1 MQIELD
7 ILQTLGIAIIAFALG
22 NFIKNKI
29 EFFQKFFIPAPVIGG
44 IIVSFIVFVLQQS
57 GSYQIK
63 FDDIL
68 QDFFMNIFFTCI
80 GLTCSFK
87 LLKKSGILGLKL
99 ALAIII
105 LLPLQNIIGILLS
118 FLFGINPLYG
128 IAMGSTSMTGGI
140 GSAISFGKIMESFG
154 ASNSTEIGV
163 AAATFGLL
171 AGSLVGGPVA
181 KRLIRKNNLKSFAF
195 ENATKENAKS
205 LLINQKTLIRAV
217 IIIGLSAFLG
227 TFVNKVL
234 ALTSLKFPYY
244 VGCQFAG
251 LIVRNI
257 YDLGKK
263 DIGIENIETLGNI
276 SLALFLSLAL
286 ISLNISAIV
295 GIALPMIVIMLAQA
309 AFIAIYTS
317 LVTFNLTGKNYDA
330 AVMVAGHCGVGL
342 GQTPNAIANM
352 DAIIEEEGPSE
363 VAMFV
368 FPIVLAIAV
377 NLTNPIVITLFIN
390 IFK

>member
-1 MQIELD
+1 M
-7 ILQTLGIAIIAFALG
+7 
-22 NFIKNKI
+22 
-29 EFFQKFFIPAPVIGG
+29 
-44 IIVSFIVFVLQQS
+44 
-57 GSYQIK
+57 
-63 FDDIL
+63 
-68 QDFFMNIFFTCI
+68 
-80 GLTCSFK
+80 
-87 LLKKSGILGLKL
+87 
-99 ALAIII
+99 
-105 LLPLQNIIGILLS
+105 
-118 FLFGINPLYG
+118 
-128 IAMGSTSMTGGI
+128 
-140 GSAISFGKIMESFG
+140 
-154 ASNSTEIGV
+154 
-163 AAATFGLL
+163 
-171 AGSLVGGPVA
+171 
-181 KRLIRKNNLKSFAF
+181 
-195 ENATKENAKS
+195 
-205 LLINQKTLIRAV
+205 
-217 IIIGLSAFLG
+217 
-227 TFVNKVL
+227 

-317 LVTFNLTGKNYDA
+317 IVTFNLTGKNYDA

>member
-7 ILQTLGIAIIAFALG
+7 ILQTLGIAIIAFSLG
-22 NFIKNKI
+22 NLIKNKI

-44 IIVSFIVFVLQQS
+44 IIVSFIVFILKES
-57 GSYQIK
+57 GSYEIK

-105 LLPLQNIIGILLS
+105 LLPLQNLIGVILS
-118 FLFGINPLYG
+118 YFLKINPLYG

-181 KRLIRKNNLKSFAF
+181 KRLIRKNNLKSLTS
-195 ENATKENAKS
+195 NNS
-205 LLINQKTLIRAV
+205 LNEKISSLINQKTLLRAV
-217 IIIGLSAFLG
+217 VIIGLSAFLG

>member
-22 NFIKNKI
+22 NFIKYKI

-44 IIVSFIVFVLQQS
+44 IIVSFIVFILKES
-57 GSYQIK
+57 GSYEIK

-105 LLPLQNIIGILLS
+105 LLPLQNLIGVILS
-118 FLFGINPLYG
+118 YFLKINPLYG

-181 KRLIRKNNLKSFAF
+181 KRLIRKNNLKSLTS
-195 ENATKENAKS
+195 NNS
-205 LLINQKTLIRAV
+205 LNEKISSLINQKTLLRAV
-217 IIIGLSAFLG
+217 VIIGLSAFLG

>member
-7 ILQTLGIAIIAFALG
+7 ILQTLGIAIIAFSLG
-22 NFIKNKI
+22 NLIKNKI

-44 IIVSFIVFVLQQS
+44 IIVSFIVFILKES

-105 LLPLQNIIGILLS
+105 LLPLQNLIGVILS
-118 FLFGINPLYG
+118 YFLKINPLYG

-181 KRLIRKNNLKSFAF
+181 KRLIRKNNLKSLTS
-195 ENATKENAKS
+195 NNS
-205 LLINQKTLIRAV
+205 LNEKISSLINQKTLLRAV

-390 IFK
+390 IVK

>member
-44 IIVSFIVFVLQQS
+44 IIVSFIVFILKES

-105 LLPLQNIIGILLS
+105 LLPLQNLIGVILS
-118 FLFGINPLYG
+118 YFLKINPLYG

-181 KRLIRKNNLKSFAF
+181 KRLIRKNNLKSLTS
-195 ENATKENAKS
+195 NNS
-205 LLINQKTLIRAV
+205 LNEKISSLINQKTLLRAV
-217 IIIGLSAFLG
+217 VIIGLSAFLG

>member
-7 ILQTLGIAIIAFALG
+7 ILQTLGIAIIAFSLG
-22 NFIKNKI
+22 NLIKNKI

-44 IIVSFIVFVLQQS
+44 IIISFIVFILKES
-57 GSYQIK
+57 GSYEIK

-105 LLPLQNIIGILLS
+105 LLPLQNLIGVILS
-118 FLFGINPLYG
+118 YFLKINPLYG

-181 KRLIRKNNLKSFAF
+181 KRLIRKNNLKSLTS
-195 ENATKENAKS
+195 NNS
-205 LLINQKTLIRAV
+205 LNEKISSLISQKTLLRAV
-217 IIIGLSAFLG
+217 VIIGLSAFLG

>member
-7 ILQTLGIAIIAFALG
+7 ILQTLGIAIIAFSLG
-22 NFIKNKI
+22 NLIKNKI

-44 IIVSFIVFVLQQS
+44 IIVSFIVFILKES

-68 QDFFMNIFFTCI
+68 KDFFMNIFFTCI

-105 LLPLQNIIGILLS
+105 LLPLQNLIGVILS
-118 FLFGINPLYG
+118 YFLKINPLYG

-181 KRLIRKNNLKSFAF
+181 KRLIRKNNLKSLTS
-195 ENATKENAKS
+195 NNS
-205 LLINQKTLIRAV
+205 LNEKISSLINQKTLLRAV
-217 IIIGLSAFLG
+217 VIIGLSAFLG

-263 DIGIENIETLGNI
+263 DIGIENIETLGNT

-317 LVTFNLTGKNYDA
+317 LLTFNLTGKNYDA

>member
-7 ILQTLGIAIIAFALG
+7 ILQTLGIAIIAFSLG
-22 NFIKNKI
+22 NLIKNKI

-44 IIVSFIVFVLQQS
+44 IIVSFIVFILKES

-105 LLPLQNIIGILLS
+105 LLPLQNLIGVILS
-118 FLFGINPLYG
+118 YFLKINPLYG

-181 KRLIRKNNLKSFAF
+181 KRLIRKNNLKSLTS
-195 ENATKENAKS
+195 NNS
-205 LLINQKTLIRAV
+205 LNEKISSLINQKTLLRAV

>member
-7 ILQTLGIAIIAFALG
+7 ILQTLGIAIIAFSLG
-22 NFIKNKI
+22 NLIKNKI

-44 IIVSFIVFVLQQS
+44 IIISFIVFILKES
-57 GSYQIK
+57 GSYEIK

-105 LLPLQNIIGILLS
+105 LLPLQNLIGVILS
-118 FLFGINPLYG
+118 YFLKINPLYG

-181 KRLIRKNNLKSFAF
+181 KRLIRKNNLKSLTS
-195 ENATKENAKS
+195 NNS
-205 LLINQKTLIRAV
+205 LNEKISSLINQKTLLRAV
-217 IIIGLSAFLG
+217 VIIGLSAFLG

>member
-7 ILQTLGIAIIAFALG
+7 ILQTLGIAIIAFSLG
-22 NFIKNKI
+22 NLIKNKI

-44 IIVSFIVFVLQQS
+44 IIVSFIVFILKES
-57 GSYQIK
+57 GSYEIK

-105 LLPLQNIIGILLS
+105 LLPLQNLIGVILS
-118 FLFGINPLYG
+118 YFLKINPLYG

-181 KRLIRKNNLKSFAF
+181 KRLIRKNNLKSLTSNNSIN
-195 ENATKENAKS
+195 EKIS
-205 LLINQKTLIRAV
+205 SLINQKTLLRAV
-217 IIIGLSAFLG
+217 VIIGLSAFWG

-309 AFIAIYTS
+309 AFIAIFTS

>member
-7 ILQTLGIAIIAFALG
+7 ILQTLGIAIIAFSLG
-22 NFIKNKI
+22 NLIKNKI

-44 IIVSFIVFVLQQS
+44 IIISFIVFILKES
-57 GSYQIK
+57 GSYEIK

-105 LLPLQNIIGILLS
+105 LLPLQNLIGVMLS
-118 FLFGINPLYG
+118 YFLKINPLYG

-181 KRLIRKNNLKSFAF
+181 KRLIRKNNLKSLTS
-195 ENATKENAKS
+195 NNS
-205 LLINQKTLIRAV
+205 LNEKISSLINQKTLLRAV

-309 AFIAIYTS
+309 AFIAIFTS

>member
-7 ILQTLGIAIIAFALG
+7 ILQTLGIAIIAFSLG
-22 NFIKNKI
+22 NLIKNKI

-44 IIVSFIVFVLQQS
+44 IIISFIVFILKES
-57 GSYQIK
+57 GSYEIK

-68 QDFFMNIFFTCI
+68 KDFFMNIFFTCI

-105 LLPLQNIIGILLS
+105 LLPLQNLIGVILS
-118 FLFGINPLYG
+118 YFLKINPLYG

-181 KRLIRKNNLKSFAF
+181 KRLIRKNNLKSLTS
-195 ENATKENAKS
+195 NNS
-205 LLINQKTLIRAV
+205 LNEKISSLINQKTLLRAV
-217 IIIGLSAFLG
+217 VIIGLSAFLG

-317 LVTFNLTGKNYDA
+317 LLTFNLTGKNYDA